1 MAITLVEHG
10 RWTFFVGGRSGP
22 TASAVHKP
30 CSPAV
35 PGRNFLNLQLGH
47 WSSSVPQNE
56 PSNTHRLQENQA
68 NKDTYGGTL
77 RRNYRNQLKSYSVQE
92 VIQGVICKLATR
104 KAGSVQPGTLEYL
117 CRQSEGLSQEYYVCH
132 CPTTSQEAFG
142 GSALP
147 S

>member
-1 MAITLVEHG
+1 MVTTRGHKAEGITSGYHSCGAWQVDFLVC
-10 RWTFFVGGRSGP
+10 GRSGQ

-35 PGRNFLNLQLGH
+35 PGRSSLNLQLGH

-77 RRNYRNQLKSYSVQE
+77 RRNYRSQLKSYSGQE
-92 VIQGVICKLATR
+92 MIQGVICKLATR
-104 KAGSVQPGTLEYL
+104 KAGSVQPGTLSICVDSL
-117 CRQSEGLSQEYYVCH
+117 K
-132 CPTTSQEAFG
+132 A
-142 GSALP
+142 
-147 S
+147 